1 VTIAARVFASSMTF
15 GFVVAAI
22 YLFTTHE
29 LVGTMLLVLFGIG
42 FAFVTLYL
50 FSVRGRTRLDGDEQ
64 RTPREL
70 AGERI
75 GVFSAESPWPVLL
88 AVCSTALLIGVVLHP
103 MLAIFGAAGF
113 VATLWQLVR
122 ESV

>member
-1 VTIAARVFASSMTF
+1 MTIAARVFASTMTF
-15 GFVVAAI
+15 GFVVAAL
-22 YLFTTHE
+22 YLWTTHE
-29 LVGTMLLVLFGIG
+29 LVGTVLLGIFGLG
-42 FAFVTLYL
+42 FAFVATYL
-50 FSVRGRTRLDGDEQ
+50 FAVRGRTRLDGDEQ

-75 GVFSAESPWPVLL
+75 GVFSAESPWPVVL
-88 AVCSTALLIGVVLHP
+88 AFCTTCLLIGIVLHP
-103 MLAIFGAAGF
+103 MLALFAGAGF

>member
-1 VTIAARVFASSMTF
+1 MTIAARVFASSMTF

-22 YLFTTHE
+22 YLGTTHE
-29 LVGTMLLVLFGIG
+29 LVGTILLALFGIG
-42 FAFVTLYL
+42 FAFVTVYLYAM
-50 FSVRGRTRLDGDEQ
+50 RGRTRLDGDEQ

-75 GVFSAESPWPVLL
+75 GVFSAESPWPVIL
-88 AVCSTALLIGVVLHP
+88 AFCTTCLLIGLVLHP
-103 MLAIFGAAGF
+103 MLAVFAGAGF

>member
-1 VTIAARVFASSMTF
+1 MTIAARVFASSMTF
-15 GFVVAAI
+15 GFVVAAV

-29 LVGTMLLVLFGIG
+29 LVGTMLLGLFGIG
-42 FAFVTLYL
+42 FLFVTAYL
-50 FSVRGRTRLDGDEQ
+50 FAVRKRTRLDGDEQ

-75 GVFSAESPWPVLL
+75 GVFSAESPWPVVL
-88 AVCSTALLIGVVLHP
+88 AVCSAAFLIGVVLHP
-103 MLAIFGAAGF
+103 MLAIFAGAGF
-113 VATLWQLVR
+113 FATLWQLVR